1 MRINHNIYSLK
12 IFKNYRRAIAGQNV
26 ASRNLSSGIK
36 VNNAADNPYAI
47 DKDEK
52 FNMQLRGLQKV
63 SQNSQDTVSLLQTA
77 EGGIDGISS
86 MANRIR
92 ELALQAANGTSN
104 DNNRA
109 DSQLEVSQLI
119 DGINNLAKS
128 TNINNVSLLDSDNPN
143 ALQCLVGYNAG
154 EAITVPTFDFKTDNL
169 TDASGNKLTDV
180 NISTYAGAKTAINVV
195 DAVLSKIDDAR
206 GQYGAL
212 ENRFNSTVANTD
224 ILNSQIQSA
233 DSDVMDV
240 DVAGELLEYSKQS
253 IIVQAGTA
261 MMAQA
266 NKFPQD
272 VLNILKNV
280 K

>member
-1 MRINHNIYSLK
+1 MRVNHNIYSLK
-12 IFKNYRRAIAGQNV
+12 IFKNYRRAMVGQNA
-26 ASRNLSSGIK
+26 ASKNLSSGIK
-36 VNNAADNPYAI
+36 VNSAADNPYAI

-86 MANRIR
+86 MVNRIR
-92 ELALQAANGTSN
+92 ELALQAQNGTSN
-104 DNNRA
+104 DENRA

-128 TNINNVSLLDSDNPN
+128 TNINNVSLLDKDDSK

-154 EAITVPTFDFKTDNL
+154 DAITVPTFDFRTDNL
-169 TDASGNKLTDV
+169 KDVSGNKLTDV
-180 NISTYAGAKTAINVV
+180 NISTYAGAKNAINVA
-195 DAVLSKIDDAR
+195 DAVLAKIDDAR

-212 ENRFNSTVANTD
+212 QNRFNSTVSNID
-224 ILNSQIQSA
+224 VLDSQIQSA

-272 VLNILKNV
+272 VLNILRNV